1 MVSFRSRPLS
11 SFLPGLPAATPI
23 LSVGEGN
30 ERVALLS
37 VKVEGALSQEGALAS
52 LKEGLSRLQ
61 QLLANISKGGAA
73 LPSGTFELGFTTEHD
88 GLIRTVLRN
97 NSTLTGSGAEDLMQ
111 QFVGWAM
118 SCKWRFAQ
126 SGGGEPRPNPVGLR
140 PASFCVG
147 G

>member
-11 SFLPGLPAATPI
+11 SFLPGPPAADPI

-61 QLLANISKGGAA
+61 QLLANISKGGAT
-73 LPSGTFELGFTTEHD
+73 LPSGTFELGFITEHD
-88 GLIRTVLRN
+88 GLIRMVLRN

-111 QFVGWAM
+111 HFVGLAM

-126 SGGGEPRPNPVGLR
+126 SGGQSLVQAAFGIGPKL
-140 PASFCVG
+140 S
-147 G
+147 